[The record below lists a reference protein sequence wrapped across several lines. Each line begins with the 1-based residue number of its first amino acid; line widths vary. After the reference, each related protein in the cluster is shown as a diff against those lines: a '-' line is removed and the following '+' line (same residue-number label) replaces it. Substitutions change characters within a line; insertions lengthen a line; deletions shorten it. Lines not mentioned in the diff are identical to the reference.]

1 MDKEWEKVPEMISK
15 TPLYNLNAV
24 LREVGL
30 TPDVLRVWERRYQL
44 PVPRRTAGGHR
55 LYSQYDIETI
65 KWLKERQREG
75 LSISRAVELWRE
87 IALVSDP
94 LEGQAP
100 STTTSLPHQTGNN
113 SEIDSTRE
121 LWVKACLEY
130 DTAAAENILN
140 QSLSMFP
147 VEKVCI
153 GVLQKGLNDIGQKWY
168 AGNASAQQEHFATA
182 LAHNR
187 IQALIA
193 GTPKPILKKTVLVG
207 CPAGE
212 LHTFPGL
219 LINLF
224 LRRQGFNVIYLG
236 ADVPQEQLLETVDQ
250 LKPDLVILTAQRLS
264 SAKTLSEISLLLNSR
279 SQLMAYGGLI
289 FTIIPALTLRIAGH
303 YLGNSLENSIEQIK
317 NLVSSPVLTVKPAD
331 ISAEM
336 QTLAS
341 EFEEHRSLIEHRFIH
356 LAREKGIEIP
366 YLQASHFLSEY
377 LSAAIT
383 LGNLDF
389 INPEITWLKD
399 LKRQINNPSNL
410 ITFLE
415 IYDQA
420 VKQELEKIGTPIN
433 NWLALTILKIK
444 ELL

>member
-1 MDKEWEKVPEMISK
+1 MISK

-30 TPDVLRVWERRYQL
+30 NPDVLRAWERRYQL
-44 PVPRRTAGGHR
+44 PVPRRTEGGHR
-55 LYSQYDIETI
+55 MYSQYDIETI
-65 KWLKERQREG
+65 KWLKARQQEG
-75 LSISRAVELWRE
+75 LSISRAVKLWKD

-94 LEGQAP
+94 LENRSLSISSPISPRSIEGN
-100 STTTSLPHQTGNN
+100 STDTS
-113 SEIDSTRE
+113 RE
-121 LWVKACLEY
+121 LWLEACLQY
-130 DTAAAENILN
+130 DATAAENILN
-140 QSLSMFP
+140 QAFSLFP

-153 GVLQKGLNDIGQKWY
+153 EVLQKGLSSIGEKWY
-168 AGNASAQQEHFATA
+168 SGTASAQQEHFATA

-193 GTPKPILKKTVLVG
+193 GTPKPILEKTILIG

-236 ADVPQEQLLETVDQ
+236 ADVPKEQLLDTVDL
-250 LKPDLVILTAQRLS
+250 LKPALVVLTAQRLF
-264 SAKTLSEISLLLNSR
+264 SAKTLSDISLLLNSR
-279 SQLMAYGGLI
+279 NQLLAYGGLI
-289 FTIIPALTLRIAGH
+289 FTLLPALTSRIAGH
-303 YLGNSLENSIEQIK
+303 YLGNTLENSIEQIK
-317 NLVSSPVLTVKPAD
+317 NLVSYPVQTAKPAD
-331 ISAEM
+331 ISTET
-336 QTLAS
+336 QNLAS
-341 EFEEHRSLIEHRFIH
+341 EFEGHRGLIDHRFIQI
-356 LAREKGIEIP
+356 AREKGIDIP
-366 YLQASHFLSEY
+366 YQQASYFLSEY
-377 LSAAIT
+377 LSAALA

-389 INPEITWLKD
+389 INPEIAWLKD
-399 LKRQINNPSNL
+399 LKRQINNSSNL

-420 VKQELEKIGTPIN
+420 VKEELGIMGSPIN
-433 NWLALTILKIK
+433 TWLSWTILQTK

>member
-1 MDKEWEKVPEMISK
+1 MDKEWEKLPEMISK
-15 TPLYNLNAV
+15 TPLYNLNVV
-24 LREVGL
+24 LKEVGL
-30 TPDVLRVWERRYQL
+30 TPDVLRAWERRYQL

-65 KWLKERQREG
+65 KWLKDRQQEG
-75 LSISRAVELWRE
+75 LSISRAVRLWKE

-94 LEGQAP
+94 LENQTPPFVTPIPPRLVDGN
-100 STTTSLPHQTGNN
+100 TIDTS
-113 SEIDSTRE
+113 RE
-121 LWVKACLEY
+121 LWLEACLQY
-130 DTAAAENILN
+130 DSATAENFLN
-140 QSLSMFP
+140 QAFSIFP

-153 GVLQKGLNDIGQKWY
+153 EVLQKGLSNIGEKWY
-168 AGNASAQQEHFATA
+168 TGKASAQQEHFATA

-193 GTPKPILKKTVLVG
+193 GTPKPILEKTILVG

-212 LHTFPGL
+212 LHTFPAL

-250 LKPDLVILTAQRLS
+250 LKPDLVVLTAQRLS

-279 SQLMAYGGLI
+279 NQLMAYGGLI
-289 FTIIPALTLRIAGH
+289 FTIIPALTSRIAGH
-303 YLGNSLENSIEQIK
+303 YLGNSLENSIEKIK
-317 NLVSSPVLTVKPAD
+317 NLVSSPLLTVKPAD
-331 ISAEM
+331 ISTEM

-366 YLQASHFLSEY
+366 YLQASRFMSEY

-389 INPEITWLKD
+389 IDPEITWLKD

-420 VKQELEKIGTPIN
+420 VKQELEMMGTPIN
-433 NWLALTILKIK
+433 NWLSSTILKIK
-444 ELL
+444 ELS